1 MLQDSVSSWKAFS
14 ASHWLWENSACR
26 KLLRCLKSGSQLARE
41 RGSTVDEAKLCGP
54 ICSPSEAAVVWQVA
68 GVITQKNL
76 AHSDDQWQLQVLQV
90 LKHLFNLLSILLRGN
105 GFARIQKAVVDQTGN
120 RSPNSDHDHFWLRV
134 WLWEVLGASPLPLA
148 SLLFSAICKAY
159 SDKHF
164 DFLHFFF
171 LGMVLITASCTM
183 SWTSIHSSS
192 GTLSIRSN
200 PLNLFVTST
209 V

>member
-1 MLQDSVSSWKAFS
+1 MHFLPPDGCRSVFPAKSCQDVW
-14 ASHWLWENSACR
+14 R
-26 KLLRCLKSGSQLARE
+26 SGSQLAR
-41 RGSTVDEAKLCGP
+41 GQVNMADEAKLGSP
-54 ICSPSEAAVVWQVA
+54 ICSTFEALVVRRAVWRR
-68 GVITQKNL
+68 GGEELDLSI
-76 AHSDDQWQLQVLQV
+76 DQCRLQTLQLSM
-90 LKHLFNLLSILLRGN
+90 HFINLLSILLRSN
-105 GFARIQKAVVDQTGN
+105 GFARIQKAVVDQTGS
-120 RSPNSDHDHFWLRV
+120 RSPNSDHDRFWLRV

-148 SLLFSAICKAY
+148 SLLFSAICRAY

-164 DFLHFFF
+164 AFLHFFF

-200 PLNLFVTST
+200 LLNLFVTST